1 MAQQARS
8 YHHGSLREELV
19 REGRALLI
27 EEGQQ
32 AVTVRELARRV
43 GVSHGAPLR
52 HFRDRDAVLDAIAAD
67 GFDELHRHLEAARQ
81 AGTLERRLTEYIRA
95 HAQFA
100 QHNGPLMQLMFA
112 STDDGTNAER
122 DPGAQSSAERFFALG
137 AELLGERSPE
147 SMGPMPFLVAATTEG
162 ISALTATGRLP
173 EDRVDEVVVAA
184 VRALLPQIE
193 QQLGVTAHEP
203 VTAPDA

>member
-52 HFRDRDAVLDAIAAD
+52 HFRDRDAVLAAIAAD
-67 GFDELHRHLEAARQ
+67 GFDELRRYLEAARQ
-81 AGTLERRLTEYIRA
+81 VGTLERRLTEYIRA
-95 HAQFA
+95 HARFA
-100 QHNGPLMQLMFA
+100 QHNGPLMQLMFS
-112 STDDGTNAER
+112 STDDGTNAGR
-122 DPGAQSSAERFFALG
+122 DPEAQSSAERFFAVG
-137 AELLGERSPE
+137 AELLGESSPE

-162 ISALTATGRLP
+162 ISALAATGRLP

-193 QQLGVTAHEP
+193 QQLGTAAQGP
-203 VTAPDA
+203 VTAPDG